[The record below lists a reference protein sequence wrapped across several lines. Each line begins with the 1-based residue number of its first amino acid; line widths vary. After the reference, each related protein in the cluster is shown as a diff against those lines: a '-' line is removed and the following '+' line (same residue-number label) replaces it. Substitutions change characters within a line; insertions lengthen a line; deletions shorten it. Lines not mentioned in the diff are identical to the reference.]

1 MYVDNRVYVRRS
13 SDVICDA
20 IAEIFYSSKH
30 SDKAKTESAEAM
42 ARVAFVL
49 AESSGNGVESRASKE
64 AFFKLYAWIWKS
76 CKETKRDEH
85 CQIDDCHLTKGLQLM
100 ILCNFPPE
108 TTR

>member
-64 AFFKLYAWIWKS
+64 AFFKLYAWIWNS
-76 CKETKRDEH
+76 CKETKRESI
-85 CQIDDCHLTKGLQLM
+85 QVRLI
-100 ILCNFPPE
+100 F
-108 TTR
+108 